1 MKMQSMENINGLTVT
16 ENDNGSFTL
25 EWDEN
30 DPRYSFLNG
39 LSEEQITEMI
49 TQALQKIIDSE
60 ED

>member
-1 MKMQSMENINGLTVT
+1 MKMQSMENINELTVT

>member
-30 DPRYSFLNG
+30 DPHYSILNG

-49 TQALQKIIDSE
+49 TQEIQKIIDSE

>member
-1 MKMQSMENINGLTVT
+1 MENINELIVT

-49 TQALQKIIDSE
+49 TQELQKIIDSE